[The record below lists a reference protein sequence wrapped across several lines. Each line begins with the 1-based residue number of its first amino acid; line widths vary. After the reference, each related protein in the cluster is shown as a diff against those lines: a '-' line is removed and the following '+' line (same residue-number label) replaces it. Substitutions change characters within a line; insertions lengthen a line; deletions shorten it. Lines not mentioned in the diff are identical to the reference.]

1 MNNKGFTLIELLA
14 VLIIM
19 ITILLIAIPSISSSL
34 ERNKDNLDVQKE
46 KTIKTAAEVYVDTY
60 LSKSKESLF
69 KTGSCGVYI
78 RTLIENNL
86 IDEETTVKNNNE
98 NVKEK
103 CVKYINNDYEIISC
117 SESER
122 C

>member
-34 ERNKDNLDVQKE
+34 ERKE

-78 RTLIENNL
+78 RSLIENNL